1 MSLLERFKKKRSRV
15 GLDIGS
21 RSLKLVEIQV
31 EGGEIH
37 LAAVGV
43 KELRPGIVENG
54 EIKDRE
60 AFIEEVTTL
69 VDQCDPSI
77 VDVVIS
83 LGGQG
88 ILSDKLIF
96 KIEPNEN
103 VADTILWEA
112 SQRSPFDAENIT
124 ISYKILRQ
132 FPERNEVEV
141 LLVAARNEM
150 MQEYIDTL
158 YDAGLRT
165 VAVDV
170 DTYAFNNCYSM
181 ESYSEAALKTLVL
194 MDIGYSACRVIFIK
208 DGLFHSSRE
217 INTASNFFVSTLQ
230 KQLKIPELDAISL
243 LHGKKVAGVSD
254 EDFANT
260 MSLILDDFGSS
271 FDMAFSYFKKTED
284 VETID
289 KIVLCGGGTYVPNIL
304 SYLSDRFD
312 TTVVRSNPFSF
323 LKYDSELFGNID
335 PTKISAL
342 LTVAVGLALREV
354 D

>member
-1 MSLLERFKKKRSRV
+1 MSLLERFKKKRSQV

-31 EGGEIH
+31 EGGEEH
-37 LAAVGV
+37 LTAVGV

-54 EIKDRE
+54 EIKDKD
-60 AFIEEVTTL
+60 AFIDEITTL

-103 VADTILWEA
+103 IADTILWEA
-112 SQRSPFDAENIT
+112 SQRSPFDAEDIT

-141 LLVAARNEM
+141 LLVAARNQM
-150 MQEYIDTL
+150 MQEYIDAL

-165 VAVDV
+165 VVVDV

-181 ESYSEAALKTLVL
+181 ESYSEAALSTLVL
-194 MDIGYSACRVIFIK
+194 LDIGYSACRVTFIK

-217 INTASNFFVSTLQ
+217 INTANSFFISTLQ
-230 KQLKIPELDAISL
+230 KQLKVPEQDAISL
-243 LHGKKVAGVSD
+243 LHGKTVASVSS
-254 EDFANT
+254 EDFENA
-260 MSLILDDFGSS
+260 MSLILDDFGSN

-284 VETID
+284 VESID
-289 KIVLCGGGTYVPNIL
+289 KIVLSGGGAYVPNIIP
-304 SYLSDRFD
+304 YLSDLFD

-323 LKYDSELFGNID
+323 LKYDKELFGAVE

-342 LTVAVGLALREV
+342 LSVAVGLALRGVE
-354 D
+354 

>member
-1 MSLLERFKKKRSRV
+1 MGLLERFKKKRSRV

-21 RSLKLVEIQV
+21 RSIKIVEIQI
-31 EGGEIH
+31 EGGEWH
-37 LAAVGV
+37 LTAVGV

-54 EIKDRE
+54 DIKDPE
-60 AFIEEVTTL
+60 AFVEEVTTL

-103 VADTILWEA
+103 IADTILWEA
-112 SQRSPFDAENIT
+112 SQRSPFDAEDIT

-141 LLVAARNEM
+141 LLVAARNQM
-150 MQEYIDTL
+150 MQKYIDAL

-170 DTYAFNNCYSM
+170 GTYAFNNCYAM
-181 ESYSEAALKTLVL
+181 ESYSEVALGTLVL
-194 MDIGYSACRVIFIK
+194 MDIGYSGCRVIFIK
-208 DGLFHSSRE
+208 DGLYHSSRE
-217 INTASNFFVSTLQ
+217 INTANSFFITTLQ
-230 KQLKIPELDAISL
+230 KQLKIPEQDAISL
-243 LHGKKVAGVSD
+243 LHGKKIPGVSD
-254 EDFANT
+254 EDFQNT
-260 MSLILDDFGSS
+260 MSVILDDFGSS

-284 VETID
+284 VLSID
-289 KIVLCGGGTYVPNIL
+289 KIVICGGGAYVPNIIT
-304 SYLSDRFD
+304 YLSDRFD

-323 LKYDSELFGNID
+323 LKYDQDLFGAID
-335 PTKISAL
+335 PSKISAL
-342 LTVAVGLALREV
+342 LSVAVGLSLREV
-354 D
+354 Y